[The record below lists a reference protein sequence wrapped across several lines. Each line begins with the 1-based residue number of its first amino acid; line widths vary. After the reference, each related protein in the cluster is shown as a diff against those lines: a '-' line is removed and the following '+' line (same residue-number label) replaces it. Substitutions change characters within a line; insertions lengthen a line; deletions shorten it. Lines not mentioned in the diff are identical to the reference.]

1 MGRQLMVRRTPVAYT
16 QQRFIVTAPPMHPPR
31 KGKTMTKEAKNFRKE
46 YQLDHLSEANAGD
59 DPFALF
65 DSWLRL
71 AGESTIHEPN
81 AMTLATTT
89 PDGRPTARMVLL
101 KSFTHDGF
109 TFFTNYES
117 RKGRH
122 LATNPFAA
130 LLFWW
135 EPLERQVRIEGAV
148 EKLSAVESDAY
159 YHSRPLG
166 SRLGAWVSQ
175 QSKVIPDR
183 ALLEARFAELQ
194 AEYSESH
201 PDRPPF
207 WGGYRLVPDCFEF
220 WQGGVN
226 RLHDRLRYRRRPDG
240 GWQRDRLSP

>member
-1 MGRQLMVRRTPVAYT
+1 MPSD
-16 QQRFIVTAPPMHPPR
+16 VT
-31 KGKTMTKEAKNFRKE
+31 GFRKE
-46 YQLDHLSEANAGD
+46 YQFDHLSEETAGL
-59 DPFALF
+59 DPFTLF
-65 DSWLRL
+65 ERWLRL

-81 AMTLATTT
+81 AMALATAT
-89 PDGRPTARMVLL
+89 PEGRPSVRMVLL
-101 KSFTHDGF
+101 KSFDRAGF

-117 RKGRH
+117 RKGRD

-148 EKLSAVESDAY
+148 EKVTAAESDAY
-159 YHSRPLG
+159 FHSRPLG

-183 ALLEARFAELQ
+183 TLLDQRYAELQ

-207 WGGYRLVPDCFEF
+207 WGGYRLAPEAFEF

-226 RLHDRLRYRRRPDG
+226 RLHDRLHFRRQPDG
-240 GWQRDRLSP
+240 AWRRERLSP